1 VEACHPVFQ
10 RSDVKRDQI
19 NLLFVRHG
27 GGGRG
32 TSHQSSIRNAKWNSD
47 YPSITVSNHFIRT
60 RSLGRLC
67 GLGLPTLSTGRGRY
81 PFVVAAGIPE
91 AFKEFEQ
98 GLSLHRSSQVGLKD
112 TRIPPKE
119 GYERIESTLSTDQTN
134 RHQTNAD
141 QRIEIEGTG
150 IIVSDT

>member
-1 VEACHPVFQ
+1 
-10 RSDVKRDQI
+10 
-19 NLLFVRHG
+19 VRF
-27 GGGRG
+27 RVTYPFDG
-32 TSHQSSIRNAKWNSD
+32 TRA
-47 YPSITVSNHFIRT
+47 F
-60 RSLGRLC
+60 
-67 GLGLPTLSTGRGRY
+67 

-91 AFKEFEQ
+91 VFKELEQ
-98 GLSLHRSSQVGLKD
+98 GLSLPQSGRVGLKD
-112 TRIPPKE
+112 TRIPSKE